1 VEGGT
6 VALPL
11 AAISHQIGRQ
21 NRRSLWRRSEA
32 ARPCALAL
40 HFVRRE
46 RVEEVRRWLANYQ
59 KLKDAIEAICELNH
73 DLLRPDRAAS
83 KPRKKQHD

>member
-1 VEGGT
+1 
-6 VALPL
+6 L
-11 AAISHQIGRQ
+11 ADKIAEVYGDDRC
-21 NRRSLWRRSEA
+21 SEA